1 MALPKRRHSKARSAK
16 RKATWL
22 RRPAPSVVE
31 CPKCHEPKLNHRV
44 CPSCGY
50 YRDREVISESE

>member
-16 RKATWL
+16 RKAVWL
-22 RRPAPSVVE
+22 NRPAPNVSE
-31 CPKCHEPKLNHRV
+31 CPKCHEPRLNHRV

-50 YRDREVISESE
+50 YRDREVIAEK

>member
-16 RKATWL
+16 RKANWM
-22 RRPAPSVVE
+22 RASKPSVVE

-44 CPSCGY
+44 CPSCGNY
-50 YRDREVISESE
+50 KDREVIEK